1 MKKSL
6 ILLFSVFFLS
16 VYLVACQATE
26 EEDVVADDAE
36 EEVHTDEDQEAPEV
50 VEIEGVAHHYHT
62 GDAIE
67 LTAVFDEETEY
78 DDWHWYTREGAD
90 DEWEVVSGM
99 DTEVFTGEAT
109 IDGLEIKAVLYDND
123 HEAYAQSAPVT
134 VVIDDHHGD
143 DEASKQIYDG
153 YFEDDQI
160 EDRELSDWHGDWQS
174 VYPYLLSGDLDEV
187 FEHKAEEGDMTAEEY
202 KDYYTVGYETD
213 VERIVIED
221 DVFTFYRDG
230 EEASGAYEYD
240 GYEILTYER
249 GNRGVRF
256 IFTLVDGSEDM
267 PQYIQFSDHNIF
279 PVDSHHFH
287 LYWGDDREELLEEVT
302 HWPTYY
308 PSELDADGLVRDM
321 LAH

>member
-1 MKKSL
+1 M
-6 ILLFSVFFLS
+6 LLFSVCLLGLL
-16 VYLVACQATE
+16 LVACQAD
-26 EEDVVADDAE
+26 EDQDAVADDAE
-36 EEVHTDEDQEAPEV
+36 EEVHTDDQHEDDEAPEI

-67 LTAVFDEETEY
+67 LTAVLDEETDY
-78 DDWHWYTREGAD
+78 DDWHWYTREHAD

-109 IDGLEIKAVLYDND
+109 IDGLEIKAVLFGDD
-123 HEAYAQSAPVT
+123 HEAYGQSAPIT
-134 VVIDDHHGD
+134 VVIDDHHGH
-143 DEASKQIYDG
+143 DEESQQIYDG

-160 EDRELSDWHGDWQS
+160 EDRELADWYGDWQS

-202 KDYYTVGYETD
+202 KDYYTIGYETEVD
-213 VERIVIED
+213 RIVIED
-221 DVFTFYRDG
+221 DIVTFFEDG
-230 EEASGAYEYD
+230 EEISGEYAYD

-256 IFTLVDGSEDM
+256 IYTRVDGSEEM

-287 LYWGDDREELLEEVT
+287 LYWGDDREGLLEELT
-302 HWPTYY
+302 NWPTYY
-308 PSELDADGLVRDM
+308 PSELEADGLVRDM